1 MLYTILYYNTGAH
14 THTRILL
21 MKSVSITGKRN
32 TDKMKT
38 LDNPELVS
46 ERNVV
51 KKWPQEVIDLY
62 EKHSEQMSIVNKLYM
77 DVKPLPNGDIF
88 KKEIQKKIEGYKR
101 QDIEKEIY
109 DKDRFIDMEE
119 VLSKLTASR
128 IKCHYCEVECY
139 IVYNEVLSKTQWTID
154 RIDNDYGHN
163 KGNIVIACL
172 NCNLRRGTMDSE
184 RYKLGKQLKCIKK
197 IESEPELES

>member
-1 MLYTILYYNTGAH
+1 VLYIILYYNADIH
-14 THTRILL
+14 THARILV

-101 QDIEKEIY
+101 QDVEKEIY

-119 VLSKLTASR
+119 VLSKLTACR

-184 RYKLGKQLKCIKK
+184 RYKFGKQLKCIKK
-197 IESEPELES
+197 MEHEKI

>member
-1 MLYTILYYNTGAH
+1 MLYTILYYNAGI
-14 THTRILL
+14 HTRILL

-119 VLSKLTASR
+119 VLSKLTACR

-139 IVYNEVLSKTQWTID
+139 IIYNEVLSKTQWTID

-184 RYKLGKQLKCIKK
+184 RYKFGKQLKCIKK
-197 IESEPELES
+197 MEHEKI

>member
-1 MLYTILYYNTGAH
+1 MLYIILYYNAGID
-14 THTRILL
+14 TRILL

-101 QDIEKEIY
+101 QDVEKEIY

-119 VLSKLTASR
+119 VLSKLTACR

-184 RYKLGKQLKCIKK
+184 RYKFGKQLKCIKK
-197 IESEPELES
+197 MEHEKI

>member
-1 MLYTILYYNTGAH
+1 
-14 THTRILL
+14 

-119 VLSKLTASR
+119 VLSKLTACR

-197 IESEPELES
+197 MESEPEPES

>member
-1 MLYTILYYNTGAH
+1 MLYIILYYNAGID
-14 THTRILL
+14 TRILL

-119 VLSKLTASR
+119 VLSKLTACR

-184 RYKLGKQLKCIKK
+184 RYKFGKQLKCIKK
-197 IESEPELES
+197 MEHEKI